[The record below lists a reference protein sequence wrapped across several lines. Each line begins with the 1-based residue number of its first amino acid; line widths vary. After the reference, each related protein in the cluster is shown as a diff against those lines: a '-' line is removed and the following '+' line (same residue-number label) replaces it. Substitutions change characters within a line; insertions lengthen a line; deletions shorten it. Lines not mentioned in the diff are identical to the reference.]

1 MGKYY
6 SVDLRERI
14 VHAVEGG
21 MLRRGAARVFEV
33 SASTAVKLLQR
44 WRRTGSVRPD
54 RIGHPRRSKLDPHE
68 AWLLNLVRDEPDIT
82 LEEIRSRLRGRGVS
96 ASMGLVWKFFDRHDV
111 SFKKNAARKRAAARG
126 R

>member
-6 SVDLRERI
+6 SLDLRERI

-21 MLRRGAARVFEV
+21 MSRRGAV
-33 SASTAVKLLQR
+33 
-44 WRRTGSVRPD
+44 
-54 RIGHPRRSKLDPHE
+54 
-68 AWLLNLVRDEPDIT
+68 
-82 LEEIRSRLRGRGVS
+82 RGVS
-96 ASMGLVWKFFDRHDV
+96 ASMDLVWKFFDRHDV